1 MIKFEQNIVKDSY
14 KNTYKTCVNE
24 VCIMKHFLCAL
35 FLTVQAKVGGTCTL
49 SWKDCLVDD
58 SFFDLLPNEA
68 ELVVSK
74 LSQQNV
80 NEFNLSNHFYL
91 QEPNKNDNKK
101 SFKCFLI
108 RKFLLQFKSMP
119 KSDNA

>member
-35 FLTVQAKVGGTCTL
+35 FLTVQAKVCGTCNL

-58 SFFDLLPNEA
+58 SFFGFLPNEA

-80 NEFNLSNHFYL
+80 NENEYHS
-91 QEPNKNDNKK
+91 K
-101 SFKCFLI
+101 SINVENVFHLTMYRFKCIF
-108 RKFLLQFKSMP
+108 QS
-119 KSDNA
+119 